1 MTTTVVLA
9 YAGEADVAEAVWR
22 LTAAQAAEVATL
34 TVGVGLRQNLG
45 ELRDRALA
53 AGAARAHVLD
63 AREEFVR
70 DFLLPGLQAGIAQS
84 GWSLF
89 AGALGQALLAGKL
102 IEIAAVE
109 GTRSVA
115 HLETEDGKRRLEAN
129 LKAID
134 GTIGVTAV
142 ASGRP
147 HDVSATATSTS
158 APSATSSSRSAK
170 TVATPAAVDV
180 SFDRGM
186 PVAVNGV
193 QMTLVELVE
202 SLLIIG
208 EKHGI
213 GPGILD
219 VALRALEAATV
230 SPELVRKRDAQ
241 ATAYSEL
248 VLDGRWFTEA
258 RVQLD
263 AFNARMHQMVT
274 GTVRVNLFEGRLL
287 SSSVIEGDATVSR

>member
-9 YAGEADVAEAVWR
+9 YSGEADVAEAVRR

-63 AREEFVR
+63 VREEFVR

-208 EKHGI
+208 EKHGV

-258 RVQLD
+258 RAQLD
-263 AFNARMHQMVT
+263 AFNARMQQMVT

-287 SSSVIEGDATVSR
+287 SSSVIEGDAAVSR